1 MGRPKYGE
9 RSACRSSNLHA
20 GAQSPCRRS
29 NLHTGAQST
38 ALSESGTD
46 KEVSSVYETPY
57 DCFAFRGQ
65 MVSTKAIVANCSS
78 SRKAMSV
85 HAHGKPRRP
94 EDGRNQMQSDAI
106 RCNHMQSDAIRDGLL
121 FLAHLRMD
129 AIRCN
134 QMQSN
139 AIRRNQRRPPLPR
152 APEDAEPTSGPSI
165 WPSEKEEAIRGA
177 RATEASSAYSPQESI
192 ISSMRGA

>member
-1 MGRPKYGE
+1 MG
-9 RSACRSSNLHA
+9 SAVHAGAQISMPELNLHAGAQISMPELNLHAGAQSPCRNSNLHT

-106 RCNHMQSDAIRDGLL
+106 RCNHMQSDAIRD
-121 FLAHLRMD
+121 
-129 AIRCN
+129 
-134 QMQSN
+134 
-139 AIRRNQRRPPLPR
+139 NQRRPPLPR
-152 APEDAEPTSGPSI
+152 APEDGRNQMQSD
-165 WPSEKEEAIRGA
+165 AIR
-177 RATEASSAYSPQESI
+177 RNQTQSETASS
-192 ISSMRGA
+192 SSRT

>member
-1 MGRPKYGE
+1 MG
-9 RSACRSSNLHA
+9 SAVHAGAQISMPELNLHAGAQISMPELNLHA
-20 GAQSPCRRS
+20 GAQSPCRNS
-29 NLHTGAQST
+29 NLHTGAQSRCRSSNLHAGAQST

-121 FLAHLRMD
+121 FLAHLRMRSRP
-129 AIRCN
+129 AARAFGPAKRKRP
-134 QMQSN
+134 SEG
-139 AIRRNQRRPPLPR
+139 RGPPRPPPHIPHRR
-152 APEDAEPTSGPSI
+152 ASYHP
-165 WPSEKEEAIRGA
+165 
-177 RATEASSAYSPQESI
+177 
-192 ISSMRGA
+192 

>member
-1 MGRPKYGE
+1 MPRTSRPCQPIAYGPTQIWGAQCMPE
-9 RSACRSSNLHA
+9 LKSPCRSSISMPELKSPCRSSISMPELNLHA
-20 GAQSPCRRS
+20 GAQSPYRSSNLHTGAPSPCRSS

-106 RCNHMQSDAIRDGLL
+106 G
-121 FLAHLRMD
+121 
-129 AIRCN
+129 CN
-134 QMQSN
+134 QMQS
-139 AIRRNQRRPPLPR
+139 
-152 APEDAEPTSGPSI
+152 ET
-165 WPSEKEEAIRGA
+165 
-177 RATEASSAYSPQESI
+177 ASS
-192 ISSMRGA
+192 SSRT